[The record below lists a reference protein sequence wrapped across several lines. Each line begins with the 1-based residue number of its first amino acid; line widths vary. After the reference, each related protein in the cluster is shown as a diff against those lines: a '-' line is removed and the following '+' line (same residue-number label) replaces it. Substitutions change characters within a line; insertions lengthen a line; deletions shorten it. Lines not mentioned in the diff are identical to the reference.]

1 MSGGDRAKADDILK
15 EVAAT
20 DEQYLMI
27 AIKLSEELKL
37 GTFDKCYEIIKL
49 TEGDE
54 ETAILIL

>member
-1 MSGGDRAKADDILK
+1 LK

-20 DEQYLMI
+20 DESYLMI

>member
-1 MSGGDRAKADDILK
+1 MSGGDRPKPDHLMK
-15 EVAAT
+15 EVDAT
-20 DEQYLMI
+20 DESYLMI
-27 AIKLSEELKL
+27 AIKLSEDLKL

>member
-1 MSGGDRAKADDILK
+1 MYGGDRPKTDHIMK
-15 EVAAT
+15 EVDTT
-20 DEQYLMI
+20 DESYIMI
-27 AIKLSEELKL
+27 AIRLSEDLKL